1 MNTNIESSPVDKSAK
16 GGEVINQKG
25 GLARE
30 AANFLVILCLVGG
43 MTMILSSCVPP
54 AKQETTTP
62 AAEEATAPAGAGEE
76 TVTTAGG
83 LVGDPQHYENL
94 EYAISFD
101 YPAAWKTYSKQDAL
115 SVNAIAADNM
125 IIGVTEPGSNYNIR
139 MALTVETGGPDSFSD
154 DEYLNYAQMLDQ
166 ASPNGM
172 AKFQKISDEII
183 TIGGVRALEYVFQYD
198 PQMGTGLDEIRQISV
213 VRNGYAFTL
222 SCGAPS
228 GEFDA
233 VNKDVFDLIIRSF
246 KFE

>member
-1 MNTNIESSPVDKSAK
+1 MNTNIESSPIGKSAK

-30 AANFLVILCLVGG
+30 AVGFLVILCLVVGV
-43 MTMILSSCVPP
+43 TMILSSCVPP

-62 AAEEATAPAGAGEE
+62 AVEEATAPEGTGEE
-76 TVTTAGG
+76 AVTSVGG
-83 LVGDPQHYENL
+83 FVADTQHYENL

-115 SVNAIAADNM
+115 SVKAIAADNM
-125 IIGVTEPGSNYNIR
+125 IIGVTKPGSNYNIR
-139 MALTVETGGPDSFSD
+139 MAVTVETGGPDSFSD
-154 DEYLNYAQMLDQ
+154 EEYRNYAQMLDQ
-166 ASPNGM
+166 ASPSGM

-198 PQMGTGLDEIRQISV
+198 PQLGTGLDQIRQISV
-213 VRNGYAFTL
+213 VWKGKAFTL
-222 SCGAPS
+222 SCGAPV

-233 VNKDVFDLIIRSF
+233 VNKDVFDLIVRSF
-246 KFE
+246 RFD